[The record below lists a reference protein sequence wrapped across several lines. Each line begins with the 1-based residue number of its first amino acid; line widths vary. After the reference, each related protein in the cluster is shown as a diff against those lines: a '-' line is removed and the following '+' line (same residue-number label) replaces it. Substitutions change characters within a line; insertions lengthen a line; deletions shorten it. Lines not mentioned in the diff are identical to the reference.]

1 MPRGRRRGRR
11 SLNGT
16 QTSLGTSANT
26 PEPGGMGGLGPFG
39 QPPSVGRRLA
49 PASERNLVGFRGWRA
64 RGQGVGNPGVWCEAC
79 SQPASGHV
87 PAVSS
92 RGKERSWGPY
102 QGPNA
107 SYRASNLV
115 SQPPP
120 EPPSGIP
127 PWKSSFNIQI
137 GVGRED
143 QPFSPRQTPG
153 PGDGV
158 VWTPHLCPA
167 RVPSAAASARQL
179 SRTWRLE
186 ASRSPLDTLRAPA
199 G

>member
-1 MPRGRRRGRR
+1 MSKWDTDVSGDVCKYPRAWWDGR
-11 SLNGT
+11 S
-16 QTSLGTSANT
+16 S
-26 PEPGGMGGLGPFG
+26 PFG
-39 QPPSVGRRLA
+39 RPPSMGRRLA
-49 PASERNLVGFRGWRA
+49 PASERNLVGFRGRRA
-64 RGQGVGNPGVWCEAC
+64 RGQGVGSPGAWCEAC
-79 SQPASGHV
+79 SQPAGGHV

-102 QGPNA
+102 QGRNA

-120 EPPSGIP
+120 KPASGIP

-137 GVGRED
+137 GVGGED
-143 QPFSPRQTPG
+143 QQFSPQQTPG

-158 VWTPHLCPA
+158 VWTPRLCPA
-167 RVPSAAASARQL
+167 RDPSAAAHTRQL
-179 SRTWRLE
+179 SHTWRLE

-199 G
+199 GRHAGPHGG